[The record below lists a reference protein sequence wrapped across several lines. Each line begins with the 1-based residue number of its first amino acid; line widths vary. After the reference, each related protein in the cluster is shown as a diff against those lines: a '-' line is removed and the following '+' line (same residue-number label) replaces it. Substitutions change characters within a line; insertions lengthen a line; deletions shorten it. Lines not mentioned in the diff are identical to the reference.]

1 MPSQVALR
9 LKRVT
14 ALTLKIPFNLYC
26 LMARKSIALDYVTL
40 PGDSCNFSW
49 ILVFLILL
57 FYLFIYLDLFFPLLD
72 TFFLLWYWLG
82 IMVWKEKDHFK
93 RTSISGCAVSR
104 PDQIWLSITVV
115 KLKRYYWTSSLQWA
129 VSGVFENTH

>member
-40 PGDSCNFSW
+40 PGHSCNFSW

-93 RTSISGCAVSR
+93 RMPISGCAVSR
-104 PDQIWLSITVV
+104 PDQIWLSITAV

>member
-1 MPSQVALR
+1 MPSQVALW
-9 LKRVT
+9 LKKVT
-14 ALTLKIPFNLYC
+14 ALMLKIPFNLYC

-40 PGDSCNFSW
+40 PGHSCNFSW

-104 PDQIWLSITVV
+104 PDQIWLSITAV

>member
-1 MPSQVALR
+1 MPSQVALW
-9 LKRVT
+9 LKKVT
-14 ALTLKIPFNLYC
+14 ALMLKIPFNLYC

-40 PGDSCNFSW
+40 PGHSCNFSW

-57 FYLFIYLDLFFPLLD
+57 FCLFIYLDLFFPLLD

-93 RTSISGCAVSR
+93 RMPISGCAVSR
-104 PDQIWLSITVV
+104 PDQIWLSITAV
-115 KLKRYYWTSSLQWA
+115 KLKRYYWTSSLQWV